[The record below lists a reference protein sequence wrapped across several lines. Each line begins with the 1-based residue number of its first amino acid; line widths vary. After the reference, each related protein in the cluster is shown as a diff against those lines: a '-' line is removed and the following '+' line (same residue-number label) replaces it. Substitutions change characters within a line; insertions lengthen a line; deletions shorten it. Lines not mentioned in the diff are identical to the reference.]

1 MHLACNGRGKPV
13 AWLITGGNIHDVCLA
28 PLLINACNHPNL
40 RQILADTGYVS
51 KDIRACVEAANI
63 TYCVPDRKNAK
74 VKNTIDTELYKKRWR
89 VEACFAKL
97 KNWRRIATRYDKS
110 AQSFLNAVTIAI
122 LFSYYLI

>member
-1 MHLACNGRGKPV
+1 M
-13 AWLITGGNIHDVCLA
+13 CLA

-40 RQILADTGYVS
+40 RQILADAGYVS
-51 KDIRACVEAANI
+51 KDIRTPVEAAGI
-63 TYCVPDRKNAK
+63 IYCVPDRKNAK
-74 VKNTIDTELYKKRWR
+74 VKNIIDTELYKNRWR

-110 AQSFLNAVTIAI
+110 AQSFLNTVTIAV